1 MVTLMLSWR
10 LAPVDSMAAMK
21 TRSAA
26 TSSMIAK
33 RLVNWSKNL

>member
-10 LAPVDSMAAMK
+10 LAPVDSMAATK

>member
-10 LAPVDSMAAMK
+10 LAPVESMAAMK
-21 TRSAA
+21 TSTAA